1 MNRTYHNI
9 LRVILFLVVLYL
21 FLLSIQLMGQSF
33 KLFGTAFAEGL
44 LTTTSNPFV
53 ALMIGILAT
62 SLMQSS
68 STTTSI
74 VVGLVGSGTLSV
86 AHAVPIIMGAN
97 VGTTVTNT
105 LVSVG
110 QVSRKD
116 EFRRAFAG
124 ATVHDIFNILAVV
137 IFFPLEMATGYL
149 QRGAEFLQGIFGSAG
164 GAHLPNPVK
173 AVLKPAVR
181 GIMDVLEVGLGIHGN
196 LEATLILILALVLL
210 FWMLHSIVRLMKSL
224 MLGTIERI
232 FHRVIARNAVIA
244 IVMGMVMT
252 VLVQSSSIT
261 TSLMIPLIG
270 AGILTLRQVFPLTL
284 GANIGTTITGILAS
298 LAVDRPEGTV
308 IALCHLLFNLSG
320 VILVYAIPWLRRIPL
335 VLAEKLAE
343 RASENKWYIPFYVG
357 TVFFLIPGL
366 FMGIYR
372 WLAK

>member
-1 MNRTYHNI
+1 MKRTFLNI
-9 LRVILFLVVLYL
+9 LRVLLILVVLYL

-33 KLFGTAFAEGL
+33 KLFGKDFAEGL

-62 SLMQSS
+62 SLVQSS
-68 STTTSI
+68 STTTAI

-97 VGTTVTNT
+97 IGTTVTNT

-124 ATVHDIFNILAVV
+124 ATVHDIFNILAVA
-137 IFFPLEMATGYL
+137 IFFPLEMLTGYL
-149 QRGAEFLQGIFGSAG
+149 QRSATALQGIFASAA

-173 AVLKPAVR
+173 AAIMPAVR
-181 GIMDVLEVGLGIHGN
+181 GIRNVLEQGMGIHGN
-196 LEATLILILALVLL
+196 LEATVILVLALVLL
-210 FWMLHSIVRLMKSL
+210 FWMLYSIVRLMKSL
-224 MLGTIERI
+224 MLGTLERI

-244 IVMGMVMT
+244 IFMGMVMT

-270 AGILTLRQVFPLTL
+270 AGVLTLGQIFPLTL
-284 GANIGTTITGILAS
+284 GANIGTTITGLLAS

-320 VILVYAIPWLRRIPL
+320 VILVYIIPWLRRIPL
-335 VLAEKLAE
+335 VLAEKLGE
-343 RASENKWYIPFYVG
+343 RAAENKWYVPIYVG

-366 FMGIYR
+366 FMGLYR